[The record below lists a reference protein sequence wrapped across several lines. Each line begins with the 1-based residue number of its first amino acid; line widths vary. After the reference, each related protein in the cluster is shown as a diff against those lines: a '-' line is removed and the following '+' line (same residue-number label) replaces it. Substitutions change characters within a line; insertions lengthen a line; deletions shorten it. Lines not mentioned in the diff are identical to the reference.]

1 MTMSDPTLVSDI
13 ARGIIEDVAPDELPM
28 FGMASRAYLKNPTL
42 VTAGGGAADEM
53 LGFGGGEIE
62 MLTPVIFSVTSAV
75 VSFLLAAVVSAA
87 KSETESVVK
96 AQVRQMFKRLTPA
109 TATVAATPAAAAP
122 IALTRE
128 QLIEVRRV
136 AYDAAAG
143 SGLPANQAALL
154 ADATVGQLAIAA

>member
-1 MTMSDPTLVSDI
+1 MTVSDPALVSDI
-13 ARGIIEDVAPDELPM
+13 AREIIEDVAPDELPM
-28 FGMASRAYLKNPTL
+28 FGMASRAYLSNPERIN
-42 VTAGGGAADEM
+42 ASGGAADEM

-75 VSFLLAAVVSAA
+75 VSFLVAAVVSAA

-96 AQVRQMFKRLTPA
+96 AQVRQMFKRFTPA
-109 TATVAATPAAAAP
+109 AVAATPAASAP
-122 IALTRE
+122 ITLTRE

-136 AYDAAAG
+136 AYDVASG

-154 ADATVGQLAIAA
+154 ADSTIGQLALVG